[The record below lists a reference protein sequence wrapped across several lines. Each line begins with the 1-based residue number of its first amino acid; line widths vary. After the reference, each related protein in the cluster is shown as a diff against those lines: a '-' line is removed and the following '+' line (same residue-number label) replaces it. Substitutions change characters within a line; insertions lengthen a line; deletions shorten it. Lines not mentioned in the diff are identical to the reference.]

1 MHRSVFEA
9 ILRTRE
15 RLIRFLEE
23 KERPDYDPQWLPL
36 EPSEVPDS
44 VVAVDGSR
52 NQSPRTSHLIVAI
65 TGLSLLFSKETEP
78 REEAISHVD
87 ILERGI
93 FRQMFLDNVL
103 STWMKLAEV
112 KSFLKLA
119 LDRETLVLM
128 DGSFLGD
135 VINPKPTAEWIGAP
149 LSEEDKELLT
159 ALEDELASMG
169 AYEEIKE
176 NFLRYPFVSLFII
189 DNYDLPGGK
198 EHRYM
203 ALSILLYYEHLEA
216 LKRLISGGW
225 KVLFVS
231 KRSTSNDFIR
241 TWGYRGIYSDQVL
254 FSLFTRGIGFASP
267 LKVRPREKEEGRTPK
282 KYELRRDYEDILNTE
297 VHETFVR
304 FSDYSPLTYKV
315 EIIGVSEDGIGEVLS
330 QVAALSPSGYPLPLE
345 KAHKEVVIT
354 YSDMELISQAI
365 TPIEMSVREA
375 LK

>member
-1 MHRSVFEA
+1 MHRSIFEA
-9 ILRTRE
+9 ILRTKE
-15 RLIRFLEE
+15 RLERFLEE
-23 KERPDYDPQWLPL
+23 KERPDYDPQWIHLK
-36 EPSEVPDS
+36 PSDVPDT
-44 VVAVDGSR
+44 VVAVDGSI
-52 NQSPRTSHLIVAI
+52 NHSPRTSHLIVAL
-65 TGLSLLFSKETEP
+65 TGLSLLFSRETEP

-87 ILERGI
+87 VIDRGI
-93 FRQMFLDNVL
+93 FRRMFLDNVL

-119 LDRETLVLM
+119 PDRETLVLM

-176 NFLRYPFVSLFII
+176 NFLRYPFVSLYII
-189 DNYDLPGGK
+189 DNYDLPGGR
-198 EHRYM
+198 EHGYM

-254 FSLFTRGIGFASP
+254 FSLFTQGSGFASP
-267 LKVRPREKEEGRTPK
+267 LRLRPREKEEGRTPK
-282 KYELRRDYEDILNTE
+282 KYELSRDYEDILNTE
-297 VHETFVR
+297 VYETFVR

-315 EIIGVSEDGIGEVLS
+315 ELLGVSEDGIGEVLS
-330 QVAALSPSGYPLPLE
+330 QVAALSPGGYPLPLE

-354 YSDMELISQAI
+354 YNDMELISQAI